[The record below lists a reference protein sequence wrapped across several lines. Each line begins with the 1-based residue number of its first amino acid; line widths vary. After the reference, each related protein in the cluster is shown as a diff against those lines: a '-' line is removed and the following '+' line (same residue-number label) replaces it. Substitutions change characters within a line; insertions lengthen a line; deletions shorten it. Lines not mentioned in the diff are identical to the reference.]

1 MIIVRKNYM
10 NKKPAHLRKVE
21 PVVFYS
27 ICDVPIF
34 LNRAYLCSVSSSS
47 ESIRFFSK
55 VLPISRLADDTLYN
69 AELKQIL
76 SRHFKRLCRLGS
88 L

>member
-34 LNRAYLCSVSSSS
+34 LNRAYLCSVSYSS

-55 VLPISRLADDTLYN
+55 VLPLSSLRLSNIAPSSAFGWRMIRSTTP
-69 AELKQIL
+69 
-76 SRHFKRLCRLGS
+76 S
-88 L
+88 